1 MSIRYDLD
9 PLSALELF
17 YDGEHHGV
25 YKGDFIKNE
34 KKNGLI
40 LPPLLRDF
48 LEKFG
53 YLSVNEGGANSYR
66 VFHPDDM
73 ARFSL
78 PSDEG
83 EIHLIVIG
91 SLRVDKRDG
100 KDGEDLYFIAVRP
113 DTPDLQTAM
122 GQESDNGMEWW
133 GTNRTLSSLLQ
144 MMFLAVLGKSGDSYI
159 YEESAEID
167 AVLKNHNAERSLIRY
182 RDDWASVHF
191 DEDNGAFLV
200 TEFDAES
207 GGIACLR
214 VVPRRKCGEEK
225 AEDLASLTLD
235 ELEKIF
241 AAEFYGNALNCD
253 FEHALDIQTE
263 IIKRLGAD
271 GTNETEMLVH
281 YKLLGRCLWAL
292 GRLDEA
298 DAQYVKMLEIAERHA
313 SDDPKALADAYNTL
327 GNYYTDV
334 GRITEGEGMFEKE
347 LSLRREISPGD
358 CYHIGM
364 IYADMAKRMEGDD
377 KRLDRIIEL
386 CSLALEEFNK
396 DPHDSGCKY
405 EIARMQQ
412 IRGNAR
418 RRKKELDKLNS

>member
-53 YLSVNEGGANSYR
+53 YLSVNKGGANSYR
-66 VFHPDDM
+66 IFHPDDM

-78 PSDEG
+78 PSGEG
-83 EIHLIVIG
+83 EIRLIVIG
-91 SLRVDKRDG
+91 SLRVDKRG
-100 KDGEDLYFIAVRP
+100 GGGEDLYFIAVRP
-113 DTPDLQTAM
+113 DTADLQTAM
-122 GQESDNGMEWW
+122 GQESDDGMEWW

-159 YEESAEID
+159 YEESAEIG
-167 AVLKNHNAERSLIRY
+167 AVLKNHGAERSLIRY

-191 DEDNGAFLV
+191 DEDNKSFLV

-207 GGIACLR
+207 GGITCLR

-225 AEDLASLTLD
+225 AEDLTSLTLD
-235 ELEKIF
+235 ELEEIF
-241 AAEFYGNALNCD
+241 AAEFYKNAPDCD
-253 FEHALDIQTE
+253 FEHALEIQTE
-263 IIKRLGAD
+263 IIKRLEAD
-271 GTNETEMLVH
+271 GTDETEMLGR
-281 YKLLGRCLWAL
+281 YKLCGRCLWAL

-298 DAQYVKMLEIAERHA
+298 DARYAKVLEIAERRA
-313 SDDPKALADAYNTL
+313 SEDPGALADAYNTL

-334 GRITEGEGMFEKE
+334 GRVGEGEGMFEKE
-347 LSLRREISPGD
+347 LSLRREISPD
-358 CYHIGM
+358 DRYHIGS
-364 IYADMAKRMEGDD
+364 IYADMARRMEGDD

>member
-9 PLSALELF
+9 PISALELF

-34 KKNGLI
+34 KKKGLI

-53 YLSVNEGGANSYR
+53 YLSVNEGGANSYKI
-66 VFHPDDM
+66 FHPDDM
-73 ARFSL
+73 AQFSL

-83 EIHLIVIG
+83 EVRLMVIG
-91 SLRVDKRDG
+91 SLRVDKRDSE
-100 KDGEDLYFIAVRP
+100 GEDLYFIAVRP

-122 GQESDNGMEWW
+122 GQETDGGMEWW
-133 GTNRTLSSLLQ
+133 GVNRNLTSLLQ
-144 MMFLAVLGKSGDSYI
+144 MMFLSILGKSSDTYI
-159 YEESAEID
+159 FEESAEID
-167 AVLKNHNAERSLIRY
+167 AVLKNHGAERSLIRY

-207 GGIACLR
+207 GGITCLR

-225 AEDLASLTLD
+225 AEDLTSLTTP
-235 ELEKIF
+235 ELEEIF
-241 AAEFYGNALNCD
+241 AAEFYGNALKCD

-263 IIKRLGAD
+263 IIKRLEAD
-271 GTNETEMLVH
+271 GTGETEMLDH
-281 YKLLGRCLWAL
+281 YKLSGRCLWAL

-298 DAQYVKMLEIAERHA
+298 DARYARVLEIAERHA
-313 SDDPKALADAYNTL
+313 SEDPGTLADAYNTL

-334 GRITEGEGMFEKE
+334 GRTADGERMFEKE
-347 LSLRREISPGD
+347 LSLRLENAPDD

-377 KRLDRIIEL
+377 KRLDKIMEL
-386 CSLALEEFNK
+386 CSLALEEFSK

-405 EIARMQQ
+405 ETARIQQ